1 VDGGDITVPSHQR
14 QQQQHNPTGR
24 PERPHGPRRAFA
36 QAHAKVNLTLDVLG
50 RRADGY
56 HNLASIMQTIAL
68 HDTLL
73 FELAEDGQLEFRC
86 DVPELNTPDN
96 LVERA
101 MELLRLESQ
110 RSDLGMRIEL
120 HKESPVQAGLGG
132 GSSDAACALT
142 WLNQLWELGVPE
154 PRLVELAAQLGSD
167 VPFFLYGGTAE
178 IGGRGEFVTPL
189 PPAEPLWLVLAKP
202 AATGVSTAAVF
213 AALRPENYSSGSST
227 ALVAT
232 SIREGRPIP
241 FEHLTNALL
250 PGAVQMFPE
259 IGRAREVLV
268 DAGAP
273 LVCMSGSGP
282 SLFAPFRQLDEA
294 TGVFRRAREAPNL
307 AVWLTHTV

>member
-1 VDGGDITVPSHQR
+1 MPSHQ
-14 QQQQHNPTGR
+14 QPQHNLIGR

-36 QAHAKVNLTLDVLG
+36 TAYAKINLTLDVLG

-73 FELAEDGQLEFRC
+73 LEVAEDGQLEFSC

-96 LVERA
+96 LVVRA
-101 MELLRLESQ
+101 MELLRLESS

-120 HKESPVQAGLGG
+120 HKETPAQAGLGG

-142 WLNQLWELGVPE
+142 WLNQMWGIGVPE
-154 PRLVELAAQLGSD
+154 SRLVELAAQLGSD
-167 VPFFLYGGTAE
+167 VPFFVYGGTAE
-178 IGGRGEFVTPL
+178 IGGRGESVTPL
-189 PPAEPLWLVLAKP
+189 PPAEPLWLVLVKP
-202 AATGVSTAAVF
+202 AATGISTAAIF
-213 AALRPENYSSGSST
+213 AGLRPGDYSSGAST
-227 ALVAT
+227 ALLAT
-232 SIREGRPIP
+232 SIRAGRPIP

-250 PGAVQMFPE
+250 PGALHLFPE
-259 IGRAREVLV
+259 IGRARELLL

-282 SLFAPFRQLDEA
+282 SLYAPFRRLDEA
-294 TGVFRRAREAPNL
+294 SRVFHRSQEAPGL
-307 AVWLTHTV
+307 SVWLTHTV